1 MFLPPRSTSQC
12 TTDFYRQGRHETF
25 RNHRFWLLRTSLPLY
40 QNVLILLCLKELG
53 CITPLV
59 LLPSERLSGSGVGA
73 YNRPT
78 LVDDSPSGSG

>member
-1 MFLPPRSTSQC
+1 MEPSVIIAFGYYGHLS
-12 TTDFYRQGRHETF
+12 
-25 RNHRFWLLRTSLPLY
+25 PLY
-40 QNVLILLCLKELG
+40 QNVLIFLCLKELG